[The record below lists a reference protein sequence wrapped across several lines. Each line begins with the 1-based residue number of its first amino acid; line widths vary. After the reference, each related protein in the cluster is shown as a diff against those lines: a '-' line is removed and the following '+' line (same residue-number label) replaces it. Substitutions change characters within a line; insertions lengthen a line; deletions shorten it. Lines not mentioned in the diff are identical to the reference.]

1 MRAPRAARL
10 LGPATLL
17 INIISIAKDRFVT
30 PRRIRVAGVRGDFL
44 TPRGWPTP
52 TDQWIRANTFWQ
64 PPEGWT
70 PAPGLKPAPKGWRFW
85 TPNKTWDIA
94 ARKYYAPL
102 QGWMR
107 ASNIAAVAC
116 AVALVG
122 ATVLQLTILT
132 LAAMLF
138 LVIGLVCL
146 IVFRARR
153 KRMTSELLAHVTT
166 GAERARNERLAREYQ
181 RYILDAS

>member
-1 MRAPRAARL
+1 ML
-10 LGPATLL
+10 
-17 INIISIAKDRFVT
+17 ISINPRTKDRFVT
-30 PRRIRVAGVRGDFL
+30 PRRIRVAGARGDFL

-70 PAPGLKPAPKGWRFW
+70 PTPGLKPAPKGWRFW
-85 TPNKTWDIA
+85 TTNKTWDVA
-94 ARKYYAPL
+94 ATKYYAPL
-102 QGWMR
+102 QAWMR
-107 ASNIAAVAC
+107 ASNIAGVAC
-116 AVALVG
+116 IMALVG
-122 ATVLQLTILT
+122 AALLHLPLLR

-138 LVIGLVCL
+138 LLIGLVCL

-153 KRMTSELLAHVTT
+153 KRMTTELLTHVTK

-181 RYILDAS
+181 RYLLDAS